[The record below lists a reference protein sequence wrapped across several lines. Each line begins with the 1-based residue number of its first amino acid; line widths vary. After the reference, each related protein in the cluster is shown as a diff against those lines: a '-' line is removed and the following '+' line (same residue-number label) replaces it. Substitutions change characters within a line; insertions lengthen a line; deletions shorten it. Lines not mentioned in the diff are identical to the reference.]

1 MRLIMDTSI
10 EKQSLRGSCRDS
22 LQEGQNALFYGD
34 CLENLR
40 EYVAD
45 DSVDCCYLDPPFNSN
60 ATYNQPFRSKAHGK
74 QTKAQAMAFHD
85 MWHWDAAAQ
94 RAYER
99 LCASPRAEI
108 SDMARGLYLILGEK
122 PLTAYCFY
130 IAERLIEL
138 HRVLKPT
145 GSIYLHC
152 DATASHYLKVAMDAI
167 FGEENFRN
175 EIAWVYGKVSN
186 AKANKFLRGHDV
198 ILFYAMSRDSTYNAI
213 FEVDI
218 SLRKQ
223 QLIRAG
229 YNTKNQD
236 GLRYLYIYDDEVVKQ
251 KERAGTLTR
260 TDFDVVRYV
269 DATKGNRATDVFT
282 INILNPQSRE
292 NLGYPTQKPLALL
305 ERIITASSNEG
316 DVILDPFCGCGTTLH
331 AAQKLNRR
339 WLGMDISYGAI
350 NVVKER
356 LQDAFPDENLQP
368 GHGFTVYNAPDSYA
382 AAVQLAHLEA
392 EEVQQVEDKNKGS
405 RRKKHQARYDFQNFI
420 LGQIRDARGRLLLQP
435 SQSLSRDGGID
446 GWGTLYLGVDEKGG
460 DKEGLILV
468 QVKTSK
474 RIGRREIDEFYGV
487 MKAEAAAMGIF
498 ISLYGHCANGYEEV
512 LSREAKER
520 VELLQA
526 RTFVHPLDGRAW
538 PEFQFW
544 SVSDLMENRQPQIP
558 SYARSEVPRAVREA
572 EETQL
577 QLGVT

>member
-1 MRLIMDTSI
+1 MTTPS
-10 EKQSLRGSCRDS
+10 
-22 LQEGQNALFYGD
+22 NALFYGD

-45 DSVDCCYLDPPFNSN
+45 DSVDGCYLDPPFNSDAN
-60 ATYNQPFRSKAHGK
+60 YNQPFRRKEKGK
-74 QTKAQAMAFHD
+74 QQRAPAMAFHD
-85 MWHWDAAAQ
+85 MWHWDAGAQ
-94 RAYER
+94 LAYER
-99 LCASPRAEI
+99 LRASPRAEI
-108 SDMARGLYLILGEK
+108 RDMARGLYLILGEK
-122 PLTAYCFY
+122 PMTAYCLY
-130 IAERLIEL
+130 MAERLLEL

-145 GSIYLHC
+145 GSLYLHC

-213 FEVDI
+213 FEEDI
-218 SLRKQ
+218 SPRKQ
-223 QLIRAG
+223 QLIRTG
-229 YNTKNQD
+229 YNTKNQN

-251 KERAGTLTR
+251 KEREGKLAR

-282 INILNPQSRE
+282 INILNTQSRE
-292 NLGYPTQKPLALL
+292 NMGYPTQKPLALL

-356 LQDAFPDENLQP
+356 LQDAFPDDNLRP
-368 GHGFTVYNAPDSYA
+368 GHGLTVYNAPASYA
-382 AAVQLAHLEA
+382 AAVQLADLEMA
-392 EEVQQVEDKNKGS
+392 EVKQVEEKNKGH
-405 RRKKHQARYDFQNFI
+405 RRKKHQARYDFQHFI
-420 LGQIRDARGRLLLQP
+420 LGQIRDARGRLLLQA

-446 GWGTLYLGVDEKGG
+446 GWGTLYLGVDEHGE

-498 ISLYGHCANGYEEV
+498 ISLYGHRINGYEDV
-512 LSREAKER
+512 LSPEAKAR
-520 VELLQA
+520 VALLQA
-526 RTFVHPLDGRAW
+526 RTFVHPLDGLAW

-544 SVSDLMENRQPQIP
+544 SVSDLMENRQPQLP
-558 SYARSEVPRAVREA
+558 SYARSEVPRAVRES

-577 QLGVT
+577 RLEVP

>member
-1 MRLIMDTSI
+1 MDTSI
-10 EKQSLRGSCRDS
+10 EKQSLQGSCRDS

-34 CLENLR
+34 CLDNLR
-40 EYVAD
+40 EYVGD
-45 DSVDCCYLDPPFNSN
+45 ETVDGCYLDPPFNSD
-60 ATYNQPFRSKAHGK
+60 ATYNRPFRRKEQGK
-74 QTKAQAMAFHD
+74 QTKAPAMAFHD
-85 MWHWDAAAQ
+85 MWHWDEASR

-122 PLTAYCFY
+122 PMTAYCFY
-130 IAERLIEL
+130 MAERLLEI

-145 GSIYLHC
+145 GSVYLHC
-152 DATASHYLKVAMDAI
+152 DPTASHYLKVIMDAI
-167 FGEENFRN
+167 FGEKNFRN
-175 EIAWVYGKVSN
+175 EVIWRIGWVSGFKTQKRGWIRNHDTLLYYTKTPAAQKVFNKEYLPYPPDYVRRDGSKPRGKGIPLEDTWNCHSGDR
-186 AKANKFLRGHDV
+186 L
-198 ILFYAMSRDSTYNAI
+198 DSI
-213 FEVDI
+213 MI
-218 SLRKQ
+218 KSLSTEK
-223 QLIRAG
+223 
-229 YNTKNQD
+229 
-236 GLRYLYIYDDEVVKQ
+236 
-251 KERAGTLTR
+251 
-260 TDFDVVRYV
+260 
-269 DATKGNRATDVFT
+269 
-282 INILNPQSRE
+282 
-292 NLGYPTQKPLALL
+292 LGYPTQKPLALL
-305 ERIITASSNEG
+305 ERIIKACSNEG

-356 LQDAFPDENLQP
+356 LQDAFPDDNLQP

-446 GWGTLYLGVDEKGG
+446 GWGTLYLGVDEKGE

-498 ISLYGHCANGYEEV
+498 ISLYGHRANGYEEV

-520 VELLQA
+520 VELLQERA
-526 RTFVHPLDGRAW
+526 FVHPLDGRAW

-558 SYARSEVPRAVREA
+558 SYARSEVPRAVREE

-577 QLGVT
+577 RLEVP

>member
-1 MRLIMDTSI
+1 MTTPS
-10 EKQSLRGSCRDS
+10 
-22 LQEGQNALFYGD
+22 NALFYGD

-45 DSVDCCYLDPPFNSN
+45 DSVDGCYLDPPFNSDAN
-60 ATYNQPFRSKAHGK
+60 YNQPFRRKEKGK
-74 QTKAQAMAFHD
+74 QQRAPAMAFHD

-94 RAYER
+94 SAYER
-99 LCASPRAEI
+99 LLASPHAEI
-108 SDMARGLYLILGEK
+108 RDMARGLYLILDEK
-122 PLTAYCFY
+122 PMTAYCFY
-130 IAERLIEL
+130 MAERLLEL

-145 GSIYLHC
+145 GSLYLHC

-213 FEVDI
+213 FEEDI
-218 SLRKQ
+218 SPRKQ
-223 QLIRAG
+223 QLIRTG
-229 YNTKNQD
+229 YNTKNQN
-236 GLRYLYIYDDEVVKQ
+236 GLRYLYIYDDEVVKE
-251 KERAGTLTR
+251 KEREGKLAR
-260 TDFDVVRYV
+260 MDFDVVRHV

-282 INILNPQSRE
+282 INILNTQSRE

-305 ERIITASSNEG
+305 ERIIAASSNEG

-356 LQDAFPDENLQP
+356 LQDAFPDDNLRP
-368 GHGFTVYNAPDSYA
+368 GHGFTVYNAPASYA
-382 AAVQLAHLEA
+382 AAVQLANLEVA
-392 EEVQQVEDKNKGS
+392 EVKQVEEKNKGH
-405 RRKKHQARYDFQNFI
+405 RRKKHQARYDFQHFI

-446 GWGTLYLGVDEKGG
+446 GWGTLYLGVDEKGQ

-474 RIGRREIDEFYGV
+474 RIGRREIDEFFGV
-487 MKAEAAAMGIF
+487 MSAEEAAMGIF
-498 ISLYGHCANGYEEV
+498 ISLHGHQNTDYADV
-512 LSREAKER
+512 LTSEAKAR
-520 VELLQA
+520 VELLNQ

-538 PEFQFW
+538 PVFQFW
-544 SVSDLMENRQPQIP
+544 SVSDLMENRQPQLP

-577 QLGVT
+577 RLEVI

>member
-1 MRLIMDTSI
+1 MFTPVESRAA
-10 EKQSLRGSCRDS
+10 GFPAACS
-22 LQEGQNALFYGD
+22 LQELQNALFYGD
-34 CLENLR
+34 CLDNLR
-40 EYVAD
+40 EYVGD
-45 DSVDCCYLDPPFNSN
+45 ETVDGCYLDPPFNSD
-60 ATYNQPFRSKAHGK
+60 ATYNRPFRRKEQGK
-74 QTKAQAMAFHD
+74 QTKAPAMAFHD
-85 MWHWDAAAQ
+85 MWHWDTAAQ
-94 RAYER
+94 QAYER
-99 LCASPRAEI
+99 LLASPRVEVAN
-108 SDMARGLYLILGEK
+108 MARGLYLILGEK
-122 PLTAYCFY
+122 PMTAYCFY
-130 IAERLIEL
+130 MAERLLEI

-167 FGEENFRN
+167 FGADNFRN

-213 FEVDI
+213 FEADI
-218 SLRKQ
+218 SPRKL

-229 YNTKNQD
+229 YNTKNQN

-251 KERAGTLTR
+251 KEREGKLAR

-269 DATKGNRATDVFT
+269 DVTKGNRATDVFT
-282 INILNPQSRE
+282 INILNSQSGE

-305 ERIITASSNEG
+305 ERIIAASSNER

-356 LQDAFPDENLQP
+356 LQDAFSDENLRP
-368 GHGFTVYNAPDSYA
+368 GQGFTVYNAPDSYA
-382 AAVQLAHLEA
+382 AAFHLANLEV
-392 EEVQQVEDKNKGS
+392 EEVKQVEAKNRGS
-405 RRKKHQARYDFQNFI
+405 RRKKHQARYDFQHFI
-420 LGQIRDARGRLLLQP
+420 LGQIRDAQGRLLLQP

-446 GWGTLYLGVDEKGG
+446 GWGTLYLGVDEKGQ

-487 MKAEAAAMGIF
+487 MKAEEAAMGIF
-498 ISLYGHCANGYEEV
+498 ISLYGHRANGYEEV
-512 LSREAKER
+512 LSQEAKAR
-520 VELLQA
+520 VALLQE
-526 RTFVHPLDGRAW
+526 RMFVHPLDGRAW

-544 SVSDLMENRQPQIP
+544 SVSDVMENRHPQIP
-558 SYARSEVPRAVREA
+558 SYARSEVPRAMREA
-572 EETQL
+572 AETQL
-577 QLGVT
+577 QLAVT